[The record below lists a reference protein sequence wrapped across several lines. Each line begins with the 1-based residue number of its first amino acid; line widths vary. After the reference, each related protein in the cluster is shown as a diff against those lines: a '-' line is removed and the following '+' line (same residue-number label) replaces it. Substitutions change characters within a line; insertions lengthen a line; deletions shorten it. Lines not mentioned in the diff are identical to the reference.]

1 MAPQDTAGALA
12 ARRVGFDAGKLALP
26 GSGPYLG
33 PVRTRPPDACR
44 RLSAFE
50 RRVRAVVLRWVAAVA
65 AIDEARE
72 AARLDEEEL
81 EALDEAIDRARKA
94 GR

>member
-1 MAPQDTAGALA
+1 M
-12 ARRVGFDAGKLALP
+12 R
-26 GSGPYLG
+26 
-33 PVRTRPPDACR
+33 
-44 RLSAFE
+44 AF
-50 RRVRAVVLRWVAAVA
+50 VLRWVAAVA

-72 AARLDEEEL
+72 AARLDEGEL

>member
-1 MAPQDTAGALA
+1 MEPGGYVAL
-12 ARRVGFDAGKLALP
+12 
-26 GSGPYLG
+26 
-33 PVRTRPPDACR
+33 VRSYSPDACR
-44 RLSAFE
+44 RLAALE
-50 RRVRAVVLRWVAAVA
+50 RRVRAVVLRWIAAVA

-72 AARLDEEEL
+72 AVRLDDGEL

>member
-1 MAPQDTAGALA
+1 VPLHT
-12 ARRVGFDAGKLALP
+12 
-26 GSGPYLG
+26 
-33 PVRTRPPDACR
+33 PDACR
-44 RLSAFE
+44 RLAAFE

-72 AARLDEEEL
+72 AARIDEREL
-81 EALDEAIDRARKA
+81 AALDDAIDRARKA

>member
-1 MAPQDTAGALA
+1 
-12 ARRVGFDAGKLALP
+12 
-26 GSGPYLG
+26 
-33 PVRTRPPDACR
+33 VRTRPPDACR

-50 RRVRAVVLRWVAAVA
+50 RRVREVILRWVAAVA

>member
-1 MAPQDTAGALA
+1 M
-12 ARRVGFDAGKLALP
+12 R
-26 GSGPYLG
+26 
-33 PVRTRPPDACR
+33 
-44 RLSAFE
+44 AF
-50 RRVRAVVLRWVAAVA
+50 VLRWIAAVA

-72 AARLDEEEL
+72 AARLDEREL

>member
-1 MAPQDTAGALA
+1 M
-12 ARRVGFDAGKLALP
+12 
-26 GSGPYLG
+26 
-33 PVRTRPPDACR
+33 RTPSSHACR
-44 RLSAFE
+44 RLTALE

-81 EALDEAIDRARKA
+81 AALDEAIDRARKA

>member
-1 MAPQDTAGALA
+1 MASL
-12 ARRVGFDAGKLALP
+12 DAGKLALP
-26 GSGPYLG
+26 EPRPYLG
-33 PVRTRPPDACR
+33 PVRTQSPDACR

-72 AARLDEEEL
+72 AARLDEQEL

>member
-1 MAPQDTAGALA
+1 ML
-12 ARRVGFDAGKLALP
+12 
-26 GSGPYLG
+26 
-33 PVRTRPPDACR
+33 
-44 RLSAFE
+44 
-50 RRVRAVVLRWVAAVA
+50 LRWGAAVA

-72 AARLDEEEL
+72 TARLDEREL

>member
-1 MAPQDTAGALA
+1 VPAH
-12 ARRVGFDAGKLALP
+12 
-26 GSGPYLG
+26 S
-33 PVRTRPPDACR
+33 PDACR
-44 RLSAFE
+44 RLAAFE

-72 AARLDEEEL
+72 AARLDEREL
-81 EALDEAIDRARKA
+81 AALDEAIDRARKA